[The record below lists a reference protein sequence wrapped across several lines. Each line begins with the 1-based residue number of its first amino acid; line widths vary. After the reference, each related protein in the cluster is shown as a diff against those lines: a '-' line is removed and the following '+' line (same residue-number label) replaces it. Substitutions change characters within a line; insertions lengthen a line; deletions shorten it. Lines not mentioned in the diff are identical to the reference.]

1 MTAKV
6 VYKPRRLCTCAS
18 ATTKRIPAIC
28 TDCCNDTA
36 QLRMVGRRWGA
47 GGRPAATERPT
58 SSANGSTLP
67 ASPSASDDAPPGS
80 AMGTGADAPG
90 AAGPATKLLPYAST
104 NYQYSNPHSGPLYL
118 SSLGARLV
126 GLGGRT
132 ISRLGGRVLGG
143 LDAHMQ
149 GKTSSRTSKFSW
161 EK

>member
-1 MTAKV
+1 
-6 VYKPRRLCTCAS
+6 
-18 ATTKRIPAIC
+18 
-28 TDCCNDTA
+28 
-36 QLRMVGRRWGA
+36 
-47 GGRPAATERPT
+47 
-58 SSANGSTLP
+58 
-67 ASPSASDDAPPGS
+67 
-80 AMGTGADAPG
+80 MGTGADAPG
-90 AAGPATKLLPYAST
+90 AAGPATKPLPYAST

-143 LDAHMQ
+143 RTISRLGGRVLGGLDAHMQ